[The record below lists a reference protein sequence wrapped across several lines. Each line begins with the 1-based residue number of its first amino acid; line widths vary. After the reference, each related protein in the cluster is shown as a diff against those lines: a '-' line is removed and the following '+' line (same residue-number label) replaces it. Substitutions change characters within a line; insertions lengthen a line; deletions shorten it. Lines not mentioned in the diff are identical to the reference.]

1 MLSRVAESL
10 YWMARYIERA
20 EAVSRLAV
28 VNFQAQLDGAH
39 SGGWDDVVSITSDPE
54 LYRGLCEAQERD
66 DEGSALRFLFTHPS
80 NPNGV
85 LATLSRARENA
96 RAIRDQVS
104 SEVWEHLNRLY
115 LLARDGTAGALAG
128 EPYAFFR
135 QVRDG
140 SQAFEGITAATMTHG
155 EAYQFMQLGRY
166 LERAVTTVRT
176 LAVRYQEVRSFE
188 DGTAQ
193 SSLGLMT
200 LLKSCGAFEPYRRQ
214 HATQLQA
221 RLVAEYLLLSP
232 LFPRAVLFC
241 LERASRS
248 VSAIS
253 PAPARGSADRLD
265 APARLLGRLQADL
278 SYLDTGDALEEG
290 LPLLLEH
297 LVRKIHQVGNE
308 ITRSYF
314 NARVILPSTTGG
326 PPIQQQQQQQQQL
339 RTEASA

>member
-10 YWMARYIERA
+10 YWTARYIERA

-28 VNFQAQLDGAH
+28 VNFQAQLDGAR
-39 SGGWDDVVSITSDPE
+39 SGGWDDVVSITSEVD
-54 LYRGLCEAQERD
+54 LFRGLCEEGDER
-66 DEGSALRFLFTHPS
+66 GALRFLFTHPS

-85 LATLSRARENA
+85 ITTLSRARENA
-96 RAIRDQVS
+96 RGIRDQVS
-104 SEVWEHLNRLY
+104 SEVWEHVNKLY
-115 LLARDGTAGALAG
+115 LLARDGAAAMAD

-155 EAYQFMQLGRY
+155 EAYQFIQLGRY

-188 DGTAQ
+188 DGTAA

-214 HATQLQA
+214 HAAQLQA

-241 LERASRS
+241 LERASRC
-248 VSAIS
+248 VTAIS
-253 PAPARGSADRLD
+253 PAPTHGTERLD
-265 APARLLGRLQADL
+265 APARLLGRLRADL

-314 NARVILPSTTGG
+314 NARVILPSTSGG
-326 PPIQQQQQQQQQL
+326 PPVQQQQQQQQQG
-339 RTEASA
+339 AGA

>member
-10 YWMARYIERA
+10 YWTARYIERA

-28 VNFQAQLDGAH
+28 VNFQAQLDGAR
-39 SGGWDDVVSITSDPE
+39 SSGWDDVVSITSDVA
-54 LYRGLCEAQERD
+54 LYRGLCERD
-66 DEGSALRFLFTHPS
+66 DERSALRFLFTHPS

-85 LATLSRARENA
+85 IATLSRARENA
-96 RAIRDQVS
+96 RGIRDQVS
-104 SEVWEHLNRLY
+104 SEVWEHVNRLY
-115 LLARDGTAGALAG
+115 LLARDGAAAMAD

-155 EAYQFMQLGRY
+155 EAYEFIQLGRY

-188 DGTAQ
+188 DGTAA

-214 HATQLQA
+214 HAAQLQA

-248 VSAIS
+248 VAAIS
-253 PAPARGSADRLD
+253 APARSADRLD
-265 APARLLGRLQADL
+265 APARLLGRLRADL

-314 NARVILPSTTGG
+314 NARVILPSTSGG
-326 PPIQQQQQQQQQL
+326 PPVQQQQQQQQQGA
-339 RTEASA
+339 TA